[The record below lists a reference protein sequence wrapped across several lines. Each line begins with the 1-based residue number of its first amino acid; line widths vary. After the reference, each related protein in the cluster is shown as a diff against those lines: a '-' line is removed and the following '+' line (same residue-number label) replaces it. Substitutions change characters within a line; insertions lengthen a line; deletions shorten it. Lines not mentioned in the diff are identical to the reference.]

1 MMCKSGHSFMK
12 SKLLETGAL
21 LEGEMSDHI
30 FIKDR
35 WYGFDD
41 GLFVTAQILEIL
53 SIDLRKSRQI
63 FAKLPDALNTPEILI
78 ATPDAHGIIE
88 KLDPNNA
95 HFNGGNVIT
104 IDGVRVEYTDGW
116 WLVRASNISD
126 NLTMRFEADNEKA
139 LQRIA
144 NSFKAALMEVEP
156 GLEFPF

>member
-1 MMCKSGHSFMK
+1 MK

-63 FAKLPDALNTPEILI
+63 FAKL
-78 ATPDAHGIIE
+78 PDAHGIIE

>member
-1 MMCKSGHSFMK
+1 MK

-78 ATPDAHGIIE
+78 A
-88 KLDPNNA
+88 
-95 HFNGGNVIT
+95 
-104 IDGVRVEYTDGW
+104 
-116 WLVRASNISD
+116 
-126 NLTMRFEADNEKA
+126 A
-139 LQRIA
+139 L
-144 NSFKAALMEVEP
+144 
-156 GLEFPF
+156 